1 MGHISTFLTLD
12 GESAFKKS
20 LQQINQNLKTLE
32 KDLGSVSTSFV
43 DQSNKMQKN
52 AAMNTNLSGQLDL
65 LAQKERLLT
74 SAVANAGQKM
84 AESHDKAMKASEKY
98 YNTLQKNPAQI
109 AKLEQHLKTL
119 TETYGKDS
127 AAAEYCRQQIEALK
141 QEQTLAEKELAKAVK
156 ELDKNTAAYHKY
168 MQQLSDTETQMHKVE
183 SQQRALNSA
192 ENEADKTTGK
202 VTSDMAG
209 MSSALQNA
217 ASAFGK
223 VATAAL
229 NLGSAV
235 AKIELTALKTSIQ
248 AVTTELNVGL
258 TGLEKYTEGFV
269 KATTATAKFAVSN
282 GMTFEQSMSKVRA
295 YSGVS
300 DEEMTKLA
308 EEAKRLGA
316 TTSKTASESADA
328 LGYLAL
334 NGYKTEEMLSSLEP
348 IVKAAEAG
356 NMALSTAA
364 DMTAN
369 SLTAYGKGAADAE
382 EFLNVLTATQNN
394 TSTSME
400 QLLYTYKDLSGTFK
414 MLNIDFNESATV
426 LGLVANRGLKGAEAG
441 TALNSVMLRLL
452 GTNKNAATALNSI
465 GVSAWDSTGKFKGL
479 TSTLREVNA
488 KMKEMTDEEK
498 AMFEKN
504 VAGVMRFQ
512 EFQKL
517 LDAVEDPKYDE
528 LYNTISS
535 ASENNYLYNTS
546 AIMLD
551 NLKGKLTI
559 MASATEAL
567 GNTIF
572 ETFSE
577 EATAKVE
584 RFTTFINKL
593 EDGVKGGFPGIE
605 QAIKNVGAGLSDMLA
620 QSINEAGRQLPQTLQ
635 LYNTAIIQGV
645 KLLIKGIERGKG
657 EILPSLITGMKNL
670 ALDLIDLLPEF
681 ATEVTDGAV
690 ILFTGLV
697 SALDEI
703 ADKLVETMPEVID
716 TITTALGEHGAD
728 IFTSG
733 FDILLKLIDG
743 IIENLPKIMEA
754 AQKILD
760 KLVEYID
767 KNADKLLDASFTILE
782 SLADFVVKNLD
793 GDRIVKF
800 IELGGKILDKIV
812 ELLIDEEVLS
822 KLFEVAEDI
831 LVWLTNYLLDNS
843 DKIFAEKMPELIDE
857 LCKQILT
864 TENDQKMDY
873 VGEKLGEALMR
884 GLWSITKGIFK
895 SGYNIAER
903 SVLAMFGIEGDTAD
917 MVMGIMD
924 SHNKQTS
931 NNVNSGLNNETA
943 AKLREADRE
952 AYLYNQGAEWD
963 ESGTVVQMPNGE
975 YGPYMPSSAR
985 LNAPAINVY
994 NPIIN
999 NASDIERIAEQTRQ
1013 LQDIAAAS
1021 GGRY

>member
-1 MGHISTFLTLD
+1 
-12 GESAFKKS
+12 
-20 LQQINQNLKTLE
+20 
-32 KDLGSVSTSFV
+32 
-43 DQSNKMQKN
+43 
-52 AAMNTNLSGQLDL
+52 
-65 LAQKERLLT
+65 
-74 SAVANAGQKM
+74 
-84 AESHDKAMKASEKY
+84 
-98 YNTLQKNPAQI
+98 
-109 AKLEQHLKTL
+109 
-119 TETYGKDS
+119 
-127 AAAEYCRQQIEALK
+127 
-141 QEQTLAEKELAKAVK
+141 
-156 ELDKNTAAYHKY
+156 
-168 MQQLSDTETQMHKVE
+168 
-183 SQQRALNSA
+183 
-192 ENEADKTTGK
+192 
-202 VTSDMAG
+202 
-209 MSSALQNA
+209 
-217 ASAFGK
+217 
-223 VATAAL
+223 
-229 NLGSAV
+229 
-235 AKIELTALKTSIQ
+235 
-248 AVTTELNVGL
+248 
-258 TGLEKYTEGFV
+258 
-269 KATTATAKFAVSN
+269 
-282 GMTFEQSMSKVRA
+282 
-295 YSGVS
+295 
-300 DEEMTKLA
+300 
-308 EEAKRLGA
+308 
-316 TTSKTASESADA
+316 
-328 LGYLAL
+328 
-334 NGYKTEEMLSSLEP
+334 
-348 IVKAAEAG
+348 
-356 NMALSTAA
+356 
-364 DMTAN
+364 
-369 SLTAYGKGAADAE
+369 
-382 EFLNVLTATQNN
+382 
-394 TSTSME
+394 
-400 QLLYTYKDLSGTFK
+400 
-414 MLNIDFNESATV
+414 
-426 LGLVANRGLKGAEAG
+426 
-441 TALNSVMLRLL
+441 
-452 GTNKNAATALNSI
+452 
-465 GVSAWDSTGKFKGL
+465 
-479 TSTLREVNA
+479 
-488 KMKEMTDEEK
+488 
-498 AMFEKN
+498 
-504 VAGVMRFQ
+504 
-512 EFQKL
+512 
-517 LDAVEDPKYDE
+517 
-528 LYNTISS
+528 
-535 ASENNYLYNTS
+535 
-546 AIMLD
+546 
-551 NLKGKLTI
+551 
-559 MASATEAL
+559 
-567 GNTIF
+567 
-572 ETFSE
+572 
-577 EATAKVE
+577 
-584 RFTTFINKL
+584 
-593 EDGVKGGFPGIE
+593 
-605 QAIKNVGAGLSDMLA
+605 
-620 QSINEAGRQLPQTLQ
+620 
-635 LYNTAIIQGV
+635 
-645 KLLIKGIERGKG
+645 
-657 EILPSLITGMKNL
+657 MKNL

-843 DKIFAEKMPELIDE
+843 DKIFAEKMPELIDK
-857 LCKQILT
+857 LCKQTLT

-884 GLWSITKGIFK
+884 GFWAITKGIFK

-917 MVMGIMD
+917 MVMGIID